1 MPKINN
7 YQLGSVGLS
16 LAFFGV
22 LFSITLSAGVVLAN
36 SGVRADGGSASSS
49 VTVRV
54 SSACTMSGED
64 NTYSTALLPGQE
76 TADDAMGPSNIKT
89 ICNDGDG
96 YSVYAVGYS
105 NDSYTDNNTKMIGT
119 YANIDTGTAS
129 SAGANSYWAMKVDA
143 VTGTYE
149 PEIMNDFDSYHE
161 VPADF
166 AQVARLTSAT
176 DGGEEAVGS
185 NIQAYYKVKA
195 AASQVAGSYTGK
207 VKYVLVHP
215 NTVTTG
221 NYTIAF
227 NANGGTGTMESQ
239 TGLANYEEQTLAAFS
254 TGEIVAPTGY
264 RFAGWCSAQDSGASA
279 SNPQTTCMGEFYT
292 DEGTIPVGIVS
303 ANQTLNLYAVWELPP
318 KMYMQDLALSECQT
332 QAIDAPLTVY
342 DRRDESDYTVRY
354 INGACWM
361 TQNLRI
367 TGNISADD
375 SNFTG
380 SDFNVSAYDLKTDG
394 GDKCN
399 TTNGY
404 RNVCSH
410 VPDSADITA
419 VGGGLTTE
427 QIGVWYNYAAASAGT
442 IATDS
447 NASPATSDICPSGWH
462 LPSGPNTTVNT
473 DINILIGNTTSSW
486 QSATTGLAAF
496 NAVSGGSF
504 GGGTLQYIGYGT
516 WWSATPSGGGL
527 RYSLYYNSKNNQF
540 LGAGTLSRF
549 FGLSIRCLRTS

>member
-22 LFSITLSAGVVLAN
+22 LFSVTLSAGVVLAN

-215 NTVTTG
+215 NTVVAG

-239 TGLANYEEQTLAAFS
+239 TGLANYEEQTLAAFA

-303 ANQTLNLYAVWELPP
+303 ANQTLTLYAVWEVIP
-318 KMYMQDLALSECQT
+318 KIYMQDLTLSECQA
-332 QAIDAPLTVY
+332 QATDAPLTVY

-354 INGACWM
+354 ISGACWM

-367 TGNISADD
+367 VGEISATD
-375 SNFTG
+375 SNF
-380 SDFNVSAYDLKTDG
+380 SSAESFDTMAGGDIKDG
-394 GDKCN
+394 G
-399 TTNGY
+399 GY
-404 RNVCSH
+404 RPKVPISH
-410 VPDSADITA
+410 LADDDDIAASASAEGAPYTA
-419 VGGGLTTE
+419 E
-427 QIGVWYNYAAASAGT
+427 QLGAWYNLCAASAGQVCLDNSVQP
-442 IATDS
+442 IPSATQ
-447 NASPATSDICPSGWH
+447 DICPANWH
-462 LPSGPNTTVNT
+462 LPIQDASKPAGS
-473 DINILIGNTTSSW
+473 INS
-486 QSATTGLAAF
+486 LAEK
-496 NAVSGGSF
+496 VSNKDLFSPIYGGV
-504 GGGTLQYIGYGT
+504 
-516 WWSATPSGGGL
+516 
-527 RYSLYYNSKNNQF
+527 YNSKNELSAPTSNGQWWSSSAASGASYYTIRYHDDDQF
-540 LGAGTLSRF
+540 GYAYGGRLSF
-549 FGLSIRCLRTS
+549 YIRCTLTP